1 MKKLLSSYLIC
12 SVFLVNSQSLIAVAD
27 EAPLQPDAPKA
38 EVVKSSYP
46 SFADIVEPLIPAVVN
61 VYTTKYNKQS
71 SNLQKSPFPD
81 SFPFDQ
87 FNEFFDRFNAPS
99 ANNGSSTDETYS
111 NSKAMSLGS
120 GFIIDPAGFIVT
132 NHHVINNADEIHV
145 KLLDNTEMLAKLIGS
160 DQKTDLALLKVEV
173 KAPLPYV
180 KFGDS
185 SKSRVGDWIIAIG
198 NPFGLGGTVTTGIVS
213 SKGRDID
220 LDGGNVVDNFIQTDA
235 AINSGN
241 SGGPLFNIDGE
252 IIGVNTMIF
261 SPSGLNVGVG
271 FAIPSNTAS
280 SVIDQLKK
288 SGKITRGRLDI
299 YIQEVTNDISEGFDL
314 KEPVGALVRDV
325 VPGGSGE
332 RAGLKAGDVIIK
344 FAGQTVKNSRKL
356 QILVAESPVGKE
368 VKILVMRGG
377 KELEL
382 TAKIVES
389 KKDEHA
395 LEATQNANSVAAE
408 GSLKKNNITF
418 NNLNLELKTKYSLKD
433 ADEGVVI
440 TSLTKD
446 QRNFSLNV
454 GDLVVAANQM
464 PVKTVEDLN
473 KIYDSIKVQKKKNI
487 VLFIKRQNANVF
499 LALPVE

>member
-1 MKKLLSSYLIC
+1 MRKLTSLYLSVCIAIFG
-12 SVFLVNSQSLIAVAD
+12 FLGLQIAVAD
-27 EAPLQPDAPKA
+27 KLPLQPDAPKA
-38 EVVKSSYP
+38 EAVKAQYP

-71 SNLQKSPFPD
+71 GNPQKSPFPD

-87 FNEFFDRFNAPS
+87 FNEFFDKFNAPL
-99 ANNGSSTDETYS
+99 NNDETYS

-145 KLLDNTEMLAKLIGS
+145 KLLDNTELPAKLIGS
-160 DQKTDLALLKVEV
+160 DQKTDLALLKVDV

-185 SKSRVGDWIIAIG
+185 SRARVGDWIIAIG

-213 SKGRDID
+213 SKGRDLD
-220 LDGGNVVDNFIQTDA
+220 LDAGNVVDNFIQTDA

-252 IIGVNTMIF
+252 IIGVNTVIF

-280 SVIDQLKK
+280 AVIDQLKK
-288 SGKITRGRLDI
+288 NGKIMRGRLDI
-299 YIQEVTNDISEGFDL
+299 YIQEVTTGISEGLDL

-325 VPGGSGE
+325 VPGGAGE
-332 RAGLKAGDVIIK
+332 KAGLKAGDVIIK
-344 FAGQTVKNSRKL
+344 FADQQVKNSRKL
-356 QILVAESPVGKE
+356 QILVAESPVGKD
-368 VKILVMRGG
+368 VKIMVMRGG
-377 KELEL
+377 KEVEL
-382 TAKIVES
+382 TAKIVEN
-389 KKDEHA
+389 KKDEQA
-395 LEATQNANSVAAE
+395 LESSPLPSSAAAEE

-418 NNLNLELKTKYSLKD
+418 SNLTEAHKERYNLKS
-433 ADEGVVI
+433 ADVGVVI
-440 TSLTKD
+440 TALTKD

-454 GDLVVAANQM
+454 GDLVIAANQV
-464 PVKTVEDLN
+464 PIKSVEDLN
-473 KIYDSIKVQKKKNI
+473 KIYESTKVAKKKNI
-487 VLFIKRQNANVF
+487 VLFLKRQSTNIF

>member
-1 MKKLLSSYLIC
+1 MRKLLSSYLIC
-12 SVFLVNSQSLIAVAD
+12 SVFFVNSQLLIAVAD
-27 EAPLQPDAPKA
+27 EAPLHPDAPKA
-38 EVVKSSYP
+38 EAVKSSYP

-71 SNLQKSPFPD
+71 VNPQKSPFPD

-87 FNEFFDRFNAPS
+87 FNEFFDKFNAPL
-99 ANNGSSTDETYS
+99 NNDETYS

-145 KLLDNTEMLAKLIGS
+145 KLLDNTELAAKLIGS
-160 DQKTDLALLKVEV
+160 DQKTDLALLKVDV
-173 KAPLPYV
+173 KTPLPYV

-185 SKSRVGDWIIAIG
+185 SKARVGDWIIAIG

-213 SKGRDID
+213 SKGRDLD
-220 LDGGNVVDNFIQTDA
+220 LDAGNVVDNFIQTDA

-252 IIGVNTMIF
+252 IIGVNTVIF

-271 FAIPSNTAS
+271 FAIPSSTAKT
-280 SVIDQLKK
+280 VIDQLKK
-288 SGKITRGRLDI
+288 SGKIMRGRLDI
-299 YIQEVTNDISEGFDL
+299 YIQEVTTGISEGLDL

-325 VPGGSGE
+325 VPGGTGE
-332 RAGLKAGDVIIK
+332 KAGLKAGDVIIK
-344 FAGQTVKNSRKL
+344 FADQQVKNSRKL
-356 QILVAESPVGKE
+356 QILVAESPVGSD
-368 VKILVMRGG
+368 VKIMVIRGG
-377 KELEL
+377 KEVEL
-382 TAKIVES
+382 TAKIVEN
-389 KKDEHA
+389 KKDAQASE
-395 LEATQNANSVAAE
+395 LSLPSSSITEE
-408 GSLKKNNITF
+408 GSLKRNNITF
-418 NNLNLELKTKYSLKD
+418 NNLTSELKAKYSLKD
-433 ADEGVVI
+433 ADAGVVI
-440 TSLTKD
+440 TALIKD

-454 GDLVVAANQM
+454 GDLVVAANQV

-473 KIYDSIKVQKKKNI
+473 KIYDSIKIQKKKNI
-487 VLFIKRQNANVF
+487 VLFIKRQNTNVF

>member
-1 MKKLLSSYLIC
+1 MKKLISLYLSIC
-12 SVFLVNSQSLIAVAD
+12 IALFGSQITVAD
-27 EAPLQPDAPKA
+27 ELPLQPDAPKA
-38 EVVKSSYP
+38 EVVKSRYP

-71 SNLQKSPFPD
+71 GNPQKSPFPD

-87 FNEFFDRFNAPS
+87 FNEFFDKFNAPL
-99 ANNGSSTDETYS
+99 NNDETYS

-145 KLLDNTEMLAKLIGS
+145 KLLDNTELPAKLIGS
-160 DQKTDLALLKVEV
+160 DQKTDLALLKVDV
-173 KAPLPYV
+173 KAPLPFV

-185 SKSRVGDWIIAIG
+185 SKARVGDWIIAIG

-213 SKGRDID
+213 SKGRDLD
-220 LDGGNVVDNFIQTDA
+220 LDAGNVVDNFIQTDA

-252 IIGVNTMIF
+252 IIGVNTVIF

-271 FAIPSNTAS
+271 FAIPSTTANT
-280 SVIDQLKK
+280 VIDQLKK
-288 SGKITRGRLDI
+288 SGKIMRGRLDI
-299 YIQEVTNDISEGFDL
+299 YIQEVTTGISEGLDL
-314 KEPVGALVRDV
+314 KEPIGALVRDV
-325 VPGGSGE
+325 VPGGTGE
-332 RAGLKAGDVIIK
+332 KAGLKAGDVIIK
-344 FAGQTVKNSRKL
+344 FADQQVKNSRKL
-356 QILVAESPVGKE
+356 QILVAESPVGKD

-377 KELEL
+377 KEVEL
-382 TAKIVES
+382 TAKIVEN
-389 KKDEHA
+389 KKDEQVSESSA
-395 LEATQNANSVAAE
+395 SPSSLAAEE

-418 NNLNLELKTKYSLKD
+418 NNLTDELKAKYNLKN
-433 ADEGVVI
+433 ADVGVVI
-440 TSLTKD
+440 TALTKD
-446 QRNFSLNV
+446 QRNYSLNV
-454 GDLVVAANQM
+454 GDLVVAANQV

-473 KIYDSIKVQKKKNI
+473 KIYDSIKAQKKKNI
-487 VLFIKRQNANVF
+487 VLFIKRQNTNVF